1 MLCAHPEGG
10 NEVGCGAPPAQRSRM
25 AWCRQP
31 VSELDPKP
39 LAHPELWPRAAGPE
53 STLGRVRQPG
63 ASRRRPEEREAAM
76 DVLYPRCAGLDV
88 HKETVVACARVVTG
102 GGVESE
108 VRTFRT
114 TTAGLL
120 EVSDW
125 LSAHGCT
132 HVAMESTGVYWKP
145 VWHVLEGHFELVLA
159 NARHIRNIPGRK
171 SDVNDAPWIADLLAH
186 GLIRGSFLPPEP
198 IQAPPDLTRTR
209 QQLVREIAQH
219 TLRIQKTLENANIN
233 LTAVLADVLGSS
245 GRAILR
251 ALARGERDPERL
263 AELASDRVKASRAEL
278 VAALHGRVTPHHRF
292 MLTLHL
298 TQIEAL
304 EAAVREVEARL
315 GDALAPF
322 RAALDRL
329 ITMPGVSE
337 TVARVIVAEIGFD
350 MTRFPSAGHLVSWA
364 GLCPRLH
371 ESAGKRLS
379 NRTRSSNPWLK
390 TTLVQAAWAAARKK
404 DSYCRAQF
412 LRIKSRRGPKKAVLA
427 VAASMLTAAYHM
439 LKHGVDYRDLG
450 ADHFDRRDKAK
461 LAKRLIAR
469 LQDLGITVEVRA
481 A

>member
-1 MLCAHPEGG
+1 
-10 NEVGCGAPPAQRSRM
+10 
-25 AWCRQP
+25 
-31 VSELDPKP
+31 
-39 LAHPELWPRAAGPE
+39 
-53 STLGRVRQPG
+53 
-63 ASRRRPEEREAAM
+63 
-76 DVLYPRCAGLDV
+76 
-88 HKETVVACARVVTG
+88 
-102 GGVESE
+102 
-108 VRTFRT
+108 
-114 TTAGLL
+114 
-120 EVSDW
+120 
-125 LSAHGCT
+125 
-132 HVAMESTGVYWKP
+132 
-145 VWHVLEGHFELVLA
+145 

-186 GLIRGSFLPPEP
+186 GLIRGSFVPPEP
-198 IQAPPDLTRTR
+198 IQELVFWTR

-233 LTAVLADVLGSS
+233 LTAGLADVLGSS

-298 TQIEAL
+298 TQIDAL

-337 TVARVIVAEIGFD
+337 TVARVIAAEIGFD

-390 TTLVQAAWAAARKK
+390 T
-404 DSYCRAQF
+404 
-412 LRIKSRRGPKKAVLA
+412 
-427 VAASMLTAAYHM
+427 
-439 LKHGVDYRDLG
+439 
-450 ADHFDRRDKAK
+450 
-461 LAKRLIAR
+461 
-469 LQDLGITVEVRA
+469 
-481 A
+481 